1 MYQKILAPLD
11 GSEFSECSLAH
22 VKAVAKGCSVPE
34 VTVLMVLE
42 TVQYHAEAGGI
53 LVESFEKEA
62 KATAEK
68 YVAKVVAGLKK
79 DGISAKGVVLK
90 GLPDDQILKYINKN
104 KVDLV
109 IMSTHGRTGVA
120 RWAFGSVADSVL
132 RNAKVPVL
140 IASPSGCRIAV

>member
-22 VKAVAKGCSVPE
+22 VRAIAQGCSVPE
-34 VTVLMVLE
+34 VIVLMVLE
-42 TVQYHAEAGGI
+42 PVGHYGMAEGLADSI
-53 LVESFEKEA
+53 EKEIKPA
-62 KATAEK
+62 AEK

-90 GLPDDQILKYINKN
+90 GLPDDRILRYADKN
-104 KVDLV
+104 KVDLI

-120 RWAFGSVADSVL
+120 RWAFGSVADSVV